1 MSIQTGLYFN
11 RNKNTI
17 NVGFDTKEK
26 GLKILKGKVV
36 DQNGEAV
43 IGASIQVKG
52 TTAGV
57 ITDINGNYELTNVPI
72 NAQIAISYIG
82 YQTIILNA
90 NSKKLALVTLREDT
104 ELLDEVVVVGYG
116 TMKKKDL
123 LGATSMVSG
132 DQLATN
138 SSISVG
144 GALQGKMSG
153 INILSSSG
161 FPGAE
166 TSISIRGVGTFG
178 NGDASPLVVILSDDF
193 VRYYFENGYAKTG
206 WQYIDGYKF
215 YFDSCGRL
223 VQDVQPD
230 WQAVRLSPEGK

>member
-1 MSIQTGLYFN
+1 LYFN

-132 DQLATN
+132 DRKACAGSFAG
-138 SSISVG
+138 SSCTHIRPHCGGKGRGVLLYLCRNAGRTAGCRG
-144 GALQGKMSG
+144 GACAFQ
-153 INILSSSG
+153 
-161 FPGAE
+161 PGA
-166 TSISIRGVGTFG
+166 G
-178 NGDASPLVVILSDDF
+178 
-193 VRYYFENGYAKTG
+193 
-206 WQYIDGYKF
+206 
-215 YFDSCGRL
+215 CGFAGKYRRAVSARRL
-223 VQDVQPD
+223 PG
-230 WQAVRLSPEGK
+230 AVRQNSE

>member
-1 MSIQTGLYFN
+1 M
-11 RNKNTI
+11 
-17 NVGFDTKEK
+17 
-26 GLKILKGKVV
+26 
-36 DQNGEAV
+36 

-178 NGDASPLVVILSDDF
+178 NGDASPLVVIDGIPVDQGFETLNPSDIESVNVLKDASSAAIYGS
-193 VRYYFENGYAKTG
+193 RAANGVILITTKKGA
-206 WQYIDGYKF
+206 
-215 YFDSCGRL
+215 
-223 VQDVQPD
+223 
-230 WQAVRLSPEGK
+230 EGKAKVSLNATWGIQNLHT